1 MSMIEVHGLQVDQS
15 LHDLVAQEVL
25 PGTGVD
31 GDTFWRGLAEIVDE
45 LTPRTRE
52 LLGRRDDL
60 QAIIDTWHREHGAGT
75 PGAIRDMLT
84 AAGYLVAD
92 DTPPVVT
99 TRDVDPEI
107 ATMAGPQL
115 VVPTDNAR
123 YALNAANAR
132 WGSLYDAL
140 YGTDALGDQ
149 PPPGDYDPQRGARV
163 VAWARGLLDQVVPL
177 ADRSWADAVALGV
190 RDGGLVVRTDGDRET
205 ALEDLDQ
212 FAGHRGDASAPD
224 AVLLRNHGL
233 HLEIVVDRD
242 DPIGRDDAAGVAD
255 ILLESAV
262 TTIADL
268 EDAVAVVDAADKVHI
283 YRNWLGL
290 MTGDLTAEVTK
301 DGRTFTRRLRPDR
314 AHVAPD
320 GTEVVLPG
328 RSLLL
333 VRHVGHHMTT
343 PAVRD
348 RHGDEVFEGMLDAM
362 VTAAAALHDVGAG
375 GSRANSR
382 AGSVYVV
389 KPKMHGPD
397 EVALTVDLLG
407 RVEDVLGMAP
417 TTLKLGIMDEERRTT
432 LNLPACIRAAQ
443 DRVVFINTGFLDRTG
458 DEIHTAMEAGP
469 LVRKGDMKATTWID
483 AYERWNVD
491 VGIAAGLRGRG
502 QIGKGMWAMPELMA
516 AMLEQ
521 KGDQPRAGA
530 STAWVPSPTAA
541 TLHAVHYH
549 QVDVAA
555 VQERLASRRAATLE
569 ELLTVPVA
577 DPTEWTAADI
587 DHEVRNNVQGI
598 LGYVVRWVDQGVGSS
613 TVPDLEDIGRME
625 DRATLRISSQHLAN
639 WIHHGVIAEEHV
651 VRAMREMAVVVDRQN
666 EGDPN
671 YRPMAPDFDESV
683 AFQAACDLVLTGRVQ
698 PNGYTEGVLHARR
711 RERKARDADIG
722 H

>member
-1 MSMIEVHGLQVDQS
+1 MIEVHGLQVDQG
-15 LHDLVAQEVL
+15 LHDLVGQEVL

-31 GDTFWRGLAEIVDE
+31 ADTFWRGLAETVDD

-52 LLGRRDDL
+52 LLDRRDEL
-60 QAIIDTWHREHGAGT
+60 QAILDTWHREHGAGS
-75 PGAIRDMLT
+75 PGAIRDLLV
-84 AAGYLVAD
+84 AADYLVTD
-92 DTPPVVT
+92 DTPPNVT

-107 ATMAGPQL
+107 ATIAGPQL
-115 VVPTDNAR
+115 VVPADNAR

-177 ADRSWADAVALGV
+177 ADGSWTDAVGLSV
-190 RDGGLVVRTDGDRET
+190 RDGGLVLRTDGDRET
-205 ALEDLDQ
+205 GLEDVDQ
-212 FAGHRGDASAPD
+212 FAGHRGDGSAPD

-233 HLEIVVDRD
+233 HIEIVVDRD
-242 DPIGRDDAAGVAD
+242 DPIGRDDAAGIAD
-255 ILLESAV
+255 VVLESAV

-268 EDAVAVVDAADKVHI
+268 EDAVAVVDAPDKVHI

-301 DGRTFTRRLRPDR
+301 GGRTFTRRLRPDR
-314 AHVAPD
+314 GHIAPD
-320 GTEVVLPG
+320 GTEAVLPG

-343 PAVRD
+343 PAVLD
-348 RHGDEVFEGMLDAM
+348 RHGDEIFEGMLDAM

-397 EVALTVDLLG
+397 EVTLTVDLLG
-407 RVEDVLGMAP
+407 RVEGALGMAP

-458 DEIHTAMEAGP
+458 DEIHTVMEAGP
-469 LVRKGDMKATTWID
+469 LVRKGEMKATTWID

-502 QIGKGMWAMPELMA
+502 QIGKGMWAMPEMMA
-516 AMLEQ
+516 AMLEE
-521 KGDQPRAGA
+521 KRDQPRAGA

-549 QVDVAA
+549 QIDVAA
-555 VQERLASRRAATLE
+555 VQEDLAGRGGATLE

-577 DPTEWTAADI
+577 DPTAWTAVDI
-587 DHEVRNNVQGI
+587 DHEVRNNAQGI

-613 TVPDLEDIGRME
+613 TVPDLDDIGRME

-639 WIHHGVIAEEHV
+639 WIHHGIVSEEQV
-651 VRAMREMAVVVDRQN
+651 VQTMQEMAAVVDRQN
-666 EGDPN
+666 DGDPN
-671 YRPMAPDFDESV
+671 YRPMAPDFDASV
-683 AFQAACDLVLTGRVQ
+683 AFQAACDLVLTGRDQ
-698 PNGYTEGVLHARR
+698 PNGYTEAILHARR
-711 RERKARDADIG
+711 RERKVRDG
-722 H
+722 SV